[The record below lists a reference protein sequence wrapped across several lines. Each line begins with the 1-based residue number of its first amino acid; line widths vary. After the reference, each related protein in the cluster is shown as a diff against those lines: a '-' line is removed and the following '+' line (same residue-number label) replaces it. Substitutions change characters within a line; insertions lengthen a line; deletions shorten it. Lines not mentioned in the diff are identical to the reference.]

1 MELYNYQE
9 DIINRVLPVLK
20 ERRGFSLFLEMGLG
34 KTLISLTIAK
44 RLNKPIIWYGIKR
57 IEKQVRKTAELVG
70 VDILFL
76 STGLPINKHIDT
88 IMDSSIEDYQNCL
101 MIIDEAHYF
110 KNFQHGTL
118 THRTN
123 QLLNFVCQIQPYTL
137 LLTGTPKT
145 TCYTDLISLAMLSHN
160 TLGVNEIIS
169 DDMMDYYWTYYAIRK
184 EWFYKIETAFGNEFE
199 VKNLDEFLNAF
210 DNRIVMSKADVETY
224 NVKSRFNVINYE
236 LFKEQKEILNY
247 IRKNKYKNTID
258 DTVVKETINTV
269 ACVLDGFHKV
279 ESKKTDEDEIK
290 TIWSDKYFILYDLL
304 EKLNGEKVI
313 ITCRF
318 KKTLELLEKTLKKW
332 CFGCSVIK
340 SSSTNKKK
348 QIEIE
353 KFRNENQI
361 LLATGDSIATGLN
374 FEFCSHMVL
383 FSMSFN
389 YSNSSQ
395 LLDRIRRI
403 TSTKNVNYYY
413 FSDERGIEDHLI
425 SGILN
430 KVRTNQLFL
439 TTLNKV

>member
-1 MELYNYQE
+1 MKLYNYQK

-76 STGLPINKHIDT
+76 STGMPINKHIDT
-88 IMDSSIEDYQNCL
+88 IMDSSIEDYQDCL

-110 KNFQHGTL
+110 KNFQHSIL

-160 TLGVNEIIS
+160 TLGVSEIIS

-184 EWFYKIETAFGNEFE
+184 EWFYKIETAFGHEFE

-224 NVKSRFNVINYE
+224 NVQSKFNVINYE
-236 LFKEQKEILNY
+236 LSGKQKKIFNY
-247 IRKNKYKNTID
+247 IRKNKHRNTID
-258 DTVVKETINTV
+258 DTVVKHTINTV
-269 ACVLDGFHKV
+269 ACVLDGFHKIQG
-279 ESKKTDEDEIK
+279 EDSDEINTIYSKKYLK
-290 TIWSDKYFILYDLL
+290 LQDLL

-318 KKTLELLEKTLKKW
+318 KKTLNILKEFLTDIFKYK
-332 CFGCSVIK
+332 CSVINA
-340 SSSTNKKK
+340 SSSNKKK
-348 QIEIE
+348 EIEIE

-413 FSDERGIEDHLI
+413 FSDERGIEEHLI